1 MRPVERVCERALE
14 AVHRNDLASDEACH
28 VVALA
33 DCAGLEI
40 GS

>member
-28 VVALA
+28 VALA
-33 DCAGLEI
+33 DCAALDI